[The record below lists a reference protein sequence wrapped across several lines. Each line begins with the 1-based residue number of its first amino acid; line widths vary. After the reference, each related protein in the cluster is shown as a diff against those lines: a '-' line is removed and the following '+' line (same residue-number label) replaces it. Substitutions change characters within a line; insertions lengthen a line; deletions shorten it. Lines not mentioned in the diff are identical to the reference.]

1 MHRMNRVAKVLL
13 TAAVMLAAA
22 LAACSCRRP
31 GPSTSR
37 SERQLVIRPDPKGNW
52 EADLRDVE
60 KVLYSAAGE
69 LWTLFP
75 DRRLAPI
82 LVQPKGGPIVLFERG
97 PAGEYRVRLDTGRLY
112 WAQYAFQFAHEFC
125 HILCGYV
132 DEDTSN
138 KWFEESLCET
148 ASLFVLRRMAK
159 TWKTAPPYPH
169 WKDFA
174 PHLEE
179 YARDRLDEVHLPA
192 GTTLAE
198 WYRRHA
204 DQLRKAPC
212 QRDLNRVVASALLPL
227 LEKHPDHWEAATWLN
242 AGASKEPRPF
252 ERYLADWR
260 AHCPDKHKPFVSRI
274 AKQFGVSLPAD

>member
-13 TAAVMLAAA
+13 TAVVMLAAA
-22 LAACSCRRP
+22 FPAIARAAEAAP
-31 GPSTSR
+31 AT
-37 SERQLVIRPDPKGNW
+37 ERQLVIRPDPKGKW

-174 PHLEE
+174 PHLGQ